1 MHYVRLCGANPND
14 MEGPLAHF
22 SLPGADSDGLP
33 DIAND
38 SDRRLHSRNIK
49 VMRVARLKD
58 VKLHA
63 ECLGMVRDV
72 SPGGMMID
80 AHFPLEIGQSI
91 SVALLD
97 DQELTGDVVW
107 KDGKTLGVKFL
118 AEIDVDQILAKP
130 SIKPDGR
137 RARLPRF
144 KVGKTATLR
153 IDETIHRV
161 ELLDLSQRGAKLSSD
176 VRAKMHSNILL
187 RLDTQRS
194 VRANVKWRT
203 ANMLGVEFHRLLSID
218 ELGNWL
224 KTD

>member
-1 MHYVRLCGANPND
+1 
-14 MEGPLAHF
+14 MEGPFAHNP
-22 SLPGADSDGLP
+22 LPSSDSDHMS
-33 DIAND
+33 DIGKD
-38 SDRRLHSRNIK
+38 SDRRLHSRNIR

-97 DQELTGDVVW
+97 DQELTGDIVW
-107 KDGKTLGVKFL
+107 KDGTTVGVKFPQ
-118 AEIDVDQILAKP
+118 EIDVDQILAKP
-130 SIKPDGR
+130 SVQPDGR

-144 KVGKTATLR
+144 KAGKTATLH
-153 IDETIHRV
+153 IDEKIHRV
-161 ELLDLSQRGAKLSSD
+161 ELLDLSQRGAKLRCD
-176 VRAKMHSNILL
+176 VKAKMHSIILL

-194 VRANVKWRT
+194 VRANVKWRA
-203 ANMLGVEFHRLLSID
+203 ANMLGVEFHRMLSVE